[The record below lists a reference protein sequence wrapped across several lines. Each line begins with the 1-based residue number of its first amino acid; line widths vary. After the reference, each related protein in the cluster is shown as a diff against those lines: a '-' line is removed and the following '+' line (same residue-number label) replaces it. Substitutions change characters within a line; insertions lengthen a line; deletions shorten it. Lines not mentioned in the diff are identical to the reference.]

1 MNEIRGV
8 PPLNNAGLQ
17 FRSNVGCF
25 LLLCALR
32 FCYALQISQVLGF
45 CFLHGNGEVSLSD
58 CLSSPWSPSLSVF
71 QSFLSLSLSLCPPA
85 CILDMR
91 RAAALQGSKVIN
103 VLQMCLWAMKDWGIF
118 PTCCLPAS
126 FLFLLLLSSPLLAH
140 PLFSPPSIS
149 SPLTCPVSPLVYSS
163 LLLSFS
169 DPVCCPL
176 PLFPLSSA
184 LLSPP
189 LSCPC
194 CGSTGIIKHVRVVLT
209 LHNWHP

>member
-1 MNEIRGV
+1 MLACNSEVMWVVFYYFVRWDFV
-8 PPLNNAGLQ
+8 THCRLVKYWDSASSMVTVKSLCQTVYHPLGL
-17 FRSNVGCF
+17 
-25 LLLCALR
+25 
-32 FCYALQISQVLGF
+32 
-45 CFLHGNGEVSLSD
+45 HHSLYF
-58 CLSSPWSPSLSVF
+58 SLF
-71 QSFLSLSLSLCPPA
+71 SLSLCPPA

-126 FLFLLLLSSPLLAH
+126 LLFLLLLSSPLLAH

-194 CGSTGIIKHVRVVLT
+194 CGSTGIIKHARVVLT